1 MCVKPRVV
9 PNATQTRVLSGSM
22 SRRCTEPNS
31 TTINVIKGVIVT
43 NQVQGQARSTQ
54 GTQNRYIYIYIYIN
68 MYVCIHVCMLDTIT
82 VINNIVSVQISSED
96 KKRVHVYILLCTC
109 IQKIIKGKLG
119 FGTKVHML

>member
-1 MCVKPRVV
+1 MCVKPLVV

-54 GTQNRYIYIYIYIN
+54 GTQNRYIYIYKHVCLYTC
-68 MYVCIHVCMLDTIT
+68 MYVRY
-82 VINNIVSVQISSED
+82 NNSDQQYSVSSNQFRGQEKI
-96 KKRVHVYILLCTC
+96 HVYILLCTC